1 MGTKIYVGNLP
12 YTCDDEQL
20 RQLFG
25 ADGRNVT
32 DVAIITDRMTGQPRG
47 FAFVNMASDEDAKR
61 AIDALHGSSFGGR
74 TLTVNEARPRE
85 GGGGGGG
92 GYGGGGG
99 GRGGGGGGG
108 GGRDRGGRG
117 GGGGGGGDRY

>member
-12 YTCDDEQL
+12 YTCDEDQL
-20 RQLFG
+20 RTLFG
-25 ADGRNVT
+25 GDSRSVA

-47 FAFVNMASDEDAKR
+47 FAFVQMASDDDAKR
-61 AIDALHGSSFGGR
+61 AIDALHGFVFGGR

-92 GYGGGGG
+92 GGNGYGSNGGGGG
-99 GRGGGGGGG
+99 GRGGGGRG
-108 GGRDRGGRG
+108 GGRDR
-117 GGGGGGGDRY
+117 

>member
-12 YTCDDEQL
+12 YNCDEEGL
-20 RQLFG
+20 RSLFG
-25 ADGRNVT
+25 SEGRAVA

-47 FAFVNMASDEDAKR
+47 FAFVQMASDADAKK
-61 AIDALHGSSFGGR
+61 AIDALHGFVFGGR

-92 GYGGGGG
+92 GGNGGGGG
-99 GRGGGGGGG
+99 GWGGGGG
-108 GGRDRGGRG
+108 GGRDGAGGGRR
-117 GGGGGGGDRY
+117 DRGR